1 MMKNKNLSRSKIVCL
16 VLKYVGYVATAIA
29 MTALVGILVYI
40 LVSGIPHL
48 SPSLFGDGKD
58 GPTILPALVGTLSLV
73 VISLAIAVPIGM
85 FAAIFLAE
93 YTNNKSKL
101 VRVIRIATETLA
113 GIPSIVYGLWSHS
126 KWVTVCLAEALRCLL

>member
-58 GPTILPALVGTLSLV
+58 APTIMPALVGT
-73 VISLAIAVPIGM
+73 
-85 FAAIFLAE
+85 
-93 YTNNKSKL
+93 
-101 VRVIRIATETLA
+101 
-113 GIPSIVYGLWSHS
+113 
-126 KWVTVCLAEALRCLL
+126 